1 MNEESSQEDDRA
13 NGIFSLQL
21 VTHSYKNLKIVPN
34 TRDIWLPDV
43 VGSGLGTLSHICLH
57 FEGM

>member
-34 TRDIWLPDV
+34 IRDIWLPDV
-43 VGSGLGTLSHICLH
+43 VASN
-57 FEGM
+57 